1 MVSPVL
7 RRDAVR
13 WARTAYRVSERRA
26 CRVLGVAR
34 STVRYRS
41 VRRSDDILRRRLREL
56 AGVRVSYGYRQLHTL
71 LRREGWPVNA
81 KRVYR
86 LYREEG
92 LVLRRKR
99 PKRRRSAAIR
109 EQSCAP
115 SRANERW
122 AMDFVHDT
130 LSGGGRMRVLAVID
144 VYTRECVA
152 LRAGRG
158 FRGDDVVRI
167 LTEACKQRGGVLPE
181 VISVDNGTE
190 FTSRALDHW
199 AYWNKV
205 KLDFSR
211 PGKPTDN
218 AYIEAF
224 NSILRRECLS
234 QHCHI
239 DLDDAERSLRRW
251 KEEYNNFR
259 PHGSLDRST
268 PADFAA
274 VAPFTQDPDQLENL
288 QT

>member
-81 KRVYR
+81 KRVY
-86 LYREEG
+86 G
-92 LVLRRKR
+92 FTAKR
-99 PKRRRSAAIR
+99 GWCCAGRDRSGAGVRRS
-109 EQSCAP
+109 E
-115 SRANERW
+115 SRAVRRVEANERW

-158 FRGDDVVRI
+158 FRGDDVVRD
-167 LTEACKQRGGVLPE
+167 THRGL
-181 VISVDNGTE
+181 
-190 FTSRALDHW
+190 
-199 AYWNKV
+199 
-205 KLDFSR
+205 
-211 PGKPTDN
+211 
-218 AYIEAF
+218 
-224 NSILRRECLS
+224 
-234 QHCHI
+234 
-239 DLDDAERSLRRW
+239 
-251 KEEYNNFR
+251 
-259 PHGSLDRST
+259 
-268 PADFAA
+268 
-274 VAPFTQDPDQLENL
+274 
-288 QT
+288 

>member
-130 LSGGGRMRVLAVID
+130 LSGGGRMRVLAVIERLHAR
-144 VYTRECVA
+144 VRSPS
-152 LRAGRG
+152 RG
-158 FRGDDVVRI
+158 PR
-167 LTEACKQRGGVLPE
+167 
-181 VISVDNGTE
+181 
-190 FTSRALDHW
+190 
-199 AYWNKV
+199 
-205 KLDFSR
+205 
-211 PGKPTDN
+211 
-218 AYIEAF
+218 
-224 NSILRRECLS
+224 LS
-234 QHCHI
+234 W
-239 DLDDAERSLRRW
+239 R
-251 KEEYNNFR
+251 
-259 PHGSLDRST
+259 
-268 PADFAA
+268 
-274 VAPFTQDPDQLENL
+274 
-288 QT
+288 